1 MSAGHVS
8 RFYHCC
14 QQILPLLSASLLLMS
29 AHVPYLCD
37 FQFSVQSKSRF
48 QAMSTVPSPL
58 FCRTESAEMCSFF
71 SMLGVQ
77 PNLDN
82 SQTPRLLTRSRSQL
96 DLQRQVQL
104 DCSGSTTKDAASA
117 CELSEI
123 AVIHRTTNK
132 IIRTTRAGQIVGSRP
147 KLCSPITIT
156 HSNSFS
162 NKKPKAYTPRSPGA
176 PLRMNKIKRTASVYP
191 DEPLR
196 SPKRT
201 HTTRTSSC

>member
-1 MSAGHVS
+1 V
-8 RFYHCC
+8 
-14 QQILPLLSASLLLMS
+14 
-29 AHVPYLCD
+29 
-37 FQFSVQSKSRF
+37 KSRESRL
-48 QAMSTVPSPL
+48 QAMSTDTSPL

-71 SMLGVQ
+71 SMLDVQ
-77 PNLDN
+77 PSLDSN
-82 SQTPRLLTRSRSQL
+82 QAPRLLTRTRYHL
-96 DLQRQVQL
+96 DIQRQVQL
-104 DCSGSTTKDAASA
+104 DSSASTTQNAASA
-117 CELSEI
+117 CELSEM

-132 IIRTTRAGQIVGSRP
+132 IIRTTRAGKIVGSRP

-176 PLRMNKIKRTASVYP
+176 PLRLNKIKRTTSVYP

-201 HTTRTSSC
+201 HHTRTSSC

>member
-1 MSAGHVS
+1 MRVVKFVS
-8 RFYHCC
+8 RSCHRLL
-14 QQILPLLSASLLLMS
+14 QLLSASLLLS
-29 AHVPYLCD
+29 CQHNVPLFILFRSELATESSFED
-37 FQFSVQSKSRF
+37 
-48 QAMSTVPSPL
+48 MSTVPSPL

-71 SMLGVQ
+71 SMLDVQ
-77 PNLDN
+77 PSLDSN
-82 SQTPRLLTRSRSQL
+82 QAPRLLTRTRYHL
-96 DLQRQVQL
+96 DIQRQVQL
-104 DCSGSTTKDAASA
+104 DSSASTTQNAASA
-117 CELSEI
+117 CELSEM

-132 IIRTTRAGQIVGSRP
+132 IIRTTRAGKIVGSRP

-156 HSNSFS
+156 HSNSFT

-176 PLRMNKIKRTASVYP
+176 PLRMNKIKRTTSVYP

>member
-1 MSAGHVS
+1 
-8 RFYHCC
+8 
-14 QQILPLLSASLLLMS
+14 
-29 AHVPYLCD
+29 
-37 FQFSVQSKSRF
+37 
-48 QAMSTVPSPL
+48 MSTVPSPL

-71 SMLGVQ
+71 SMLDVQ
-77 PNLDN
+77 PSLDSN
-82 SQTPRLLTRSRSQL
+82 QTPRLLTRTRYHL

-104 DCSGSTTKDAASA
+104 DSSASTTQNAASA
-117 CELSEI
+117 CELSEM

-132 IIRTTRAGQIVGSRP
+132 IIRTTRAGKIVGSRP

-162 NKKPKAYTPRSPGA
+162 NKMPKAYAPRSPGA
-176 PLRMNKIKRTASVYP
+176 APTRMNKIKRTTSVYL

-201 HTTRTSSC
+201 HTERTSSC